1 MRDKNVFGVCSVKQ
15 QTLHIGGIPTAV
27 YHVYFSSRHPTPETN
42 VDFVPI
48 QTPFFAS
55 AVVKVPHFCNPLA
68 FYFYYNIFY
77 FNTEAASFKDMKD
90 NRTSAVMVGP
100 TIDSLSQ
107 YVIEKTWKNVSNY
120 LEKMGILF

>member
-1 MRDKNVFGVCSVKQ
+1 MLSQTADLAYRGVYLLPYIMF
-15 QTLHIGGIPTAV
+15 TLAV
-27 YHVYFSSRHPTPETN
+27 GTLLLRQMLTLCQFKLL
-42 VDFVPI
+42 
-48 QTPFFAS
+48 FFAS

-68 FYFYYNIFY
+68 SYFYYNIFY

-107 YVIEKTWKNVSNY
+107 YVIKKTWKNVSNY
-120 LEKMGILF
+120 LEKMGILSKF

>member
-1 MRDKNVFGVCSVKQ
+1 MYDTKYGCNFLWKSGSMTQNVWHKKGD
-15 QTLHIGGIPTAV
+15 
-27 YHVYFSSRHPTPETN
+27 PTPETN

-100 TIDSLSQ
+100 TIVSLSH
-107 YVIEKTWKNVSNY
+107 YVIEKTCKNVSNY
-120 LEKMGILF
+120 REKMGILSKF